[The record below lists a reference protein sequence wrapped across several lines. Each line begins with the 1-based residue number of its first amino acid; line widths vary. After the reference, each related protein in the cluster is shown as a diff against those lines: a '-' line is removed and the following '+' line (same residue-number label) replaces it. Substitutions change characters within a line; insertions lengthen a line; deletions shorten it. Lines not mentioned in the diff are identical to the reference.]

1 MALALATTK
10 DNPKDE
16 TKWTAFPDERGIE
29 YRKRKERG
37 RVKMEHRARI
47 TVIVDGERQQ
57 RTRKATSRS
66 DARQAR
72 LDLIRESQEPEKI
85 EPPPPR
91 SETLTFAELA
101 DEFEAARVI
110 KAIYDDPDSDDRNK
124 IAGIADKSVADSK
137 RSLKALKESF
147 GAMLVKDIKKVD
159 VENWKVDRFKVPKLR
174 GGGRRSMANVHHDLR
189 VLRKCFYYAIDK
201 YGFTE
206 NPVRGL
212 IKQKQEK
219 KRERYL
225 EFWEQSALLDAANVS
240 LRPLLMF
247 LLHTAARVGEA
258 TQVERRD
265 VDLKAGIVTLR
276 KPVTKAKKAK
286 RELPITKELR
296 EVIVQRLAEI
306 SDDPH
311 ALLFDKTYDSYEG
324 ALERAVKDA
333 GLTDIELHD
342 CRRTWITFAV
352 PSGIPLPDAMKISD
366 HFVVETFMRY
376 YQQTKESHRVNA
388 ERYEV
393 FWQQGIEAGL
403 LQRATQTAAAQAATP
418 FVN

>member
-37 RVKMEHRARI
+37 RVKMEYRARI
-47 TVIVDGERQQ
+47 TVVVDGERQQ

-85 EPPPPR
+85 EAPAPK

-101 DEFEAARVI
+101 DEYEAAKVI
-110 KAIYDDPDSDDRNK
+110 APIYDDEHSDDRNK
-124 IAGIADKSVADSK
+124 IAGIAEKSVDDTK
-137 RSLKALKESF
+137 RALRAFKEAF
-147 GAMLVKDIKKVD
+147 GPMLVKDIKKED
-159 VENWKVDRFKVPKLR
+159 VHKWKIERFQVPKAR
-174 GGGRRSMANVHHDLR
+174 GGGKRSLANVHRELA
-189 VLRKCFYYAIDK
+189 VLRAMFGYAISK
-201 YGFTE
+201 YGYAS

-219 KRERYL
+219 ARDRYL
-225 EFWEQSALLDAANVS
+225 EFWEQSALLDAANES

-258 TQVERRD
+258 LQVERRD

-276 KPVTKAKKAK
+276 KRVTKAKKAK

-296 EVIVQRLAEI
+296 EVIEVRLAEM
-306 SDDPH
+306 SDDPN
-311 ALLFDKTYDSYEG
+311 AKVFEKSYYSYEN
-324 ALERAVKDA
+324 ALQKAITEA
-333 GLTDIELHD
+333 GLNDIHLHD

-366 HFVVETFMRY
+366 HYVVETFMRY
-376 YQQTKESHRVNA
+376 YQQTKESHRANA
-388 ERYEV
+388 ERYDA
-393 FWQQGIEAGL
+393 FWQQGMEAAL
-403 LQRATQTAAAQAATP
+403 LQRATQTAAEL
-418 FVN
+418 VN